1 MTHLSK
7 KKVTQANKK
16 TLKKIDS
23 DSITLSEISEID
35 TDFDSSD
42 PEDNN
47 FYLTPSFKK
56 NKKTLCKVIT
66 GFNNYK
72 DYEQSLKQRLS
83 QGSKKYSTSLIQIR
97 KQMNKRPKIEY
108 PINLDSL
115 KKQIPKFLYTSKE
128 QEQQLDNLF
137 IKLKRQK
144 YLERRELLRQIR
156 IKKPNYLFKGLLGSR
171 EVDRVFKLQPNGQWD
186 LLIPTRNKKNNLS
199 ATPRSMQEGGGKYF
213 IGPLKPSQKMLQL
226 IQDGQPVSMVFKFE
240 SDLIGPT
247 RGDSFYATLLV
258 GLEKQ
263 QLVSSDDLYSYF
275 LF

>member
-23 DSITLSEISEID
+23 DSKTLSEISEMD
-35 TDFDSSD
+35 SDFDSSD
-42 PEDNN
+42 SEDNN
-47 FYLTPSFKK
+47 FYLTPG
-56 NKKTLCKVIT
+56 TLCKGVT

-83 QGSKKYSTSLIQIR
+83 RGSKGYSTTWKLIH
-97 KQMNKRPKIEY
+97 KPMNKRPKIEY
-108 PINLDSL
+108 PISLDSP

-137 IKLKRQK
+137 IKLTRRK
-144 YLERRELLRQIR
+144 YLELREFLRQKR
-156 IKKPNYLFKGLLGSR
+156 KKKPNYIFKYLLRAFVR

-186 LLIPTRNKKNNLS
+186 LSIPTRNKKNNLS
-199 ATPRSMQEGGGKYF
+199 ATPRSKQKGGGKYI

-226 IQDGQPVSMVFKFE
+226 IQDGQPVSMVFKWGE
-240 SDLIGPT
+240 DLFGPT

-263 QLVSSDDLYSYF
+263 QLVSNDDLFSWF
-275 LF
+275 

>member
-1 MTHLSK
+1 MVNLSK
-7 KKVTQANKK
+7 KRSSLTNKK

-23 DSITLSEISEID
+23 KKSDYDII
-35 TDFDSSD
+35 DFDSSD
-42 PEDNN
+42 SEDINI
-47 FYLTPSFKK
+47 YLTRR
-56 NKKTLCKVIT
+56 TLCEEVT
-66 GFNNYK
+66 GFKNYK

-83 QGSKKYSTSLIQIR
+83 QGYKDYSPTWKLIH

-108 PINLDSL
+108 PINLDSP

-137 IKLKRQK
+137 IKLTRQK
-144 YLERRELLRQIR
+144 YLERRELLRQKR

-186 LLIPTRNKKNNLS
+186 LVIPTRNKKNNLTH
-199 ATPRSMQEGGGKYF
+199 TPRSKKEGGGKYF

-226 IQDGQPVSMVFKFE
+226 IEDGQPVSIVFE
-240 SDLIGPT
+240 WDYDLYGPT

-263 QLVSSDDLYSYF
+263 QLVSSDELYSYF